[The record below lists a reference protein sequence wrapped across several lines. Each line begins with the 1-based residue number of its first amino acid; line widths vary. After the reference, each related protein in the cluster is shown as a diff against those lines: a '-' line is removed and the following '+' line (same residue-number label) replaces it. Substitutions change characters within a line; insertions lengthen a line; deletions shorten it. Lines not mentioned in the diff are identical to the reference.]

1 LPYRVLFIALAG
13 LLAKVKKLM
22 LVITTIGP
30 GNQMVTGLNDVKSRL
45 DSNKLKEFIKGNWDY
60 PSIRI

>member
-1 LPYRVLFIALAG
+1 
-13 LLAKVKKLM
+13 M
-22 LVITTIGP
+22 SVITTIGP